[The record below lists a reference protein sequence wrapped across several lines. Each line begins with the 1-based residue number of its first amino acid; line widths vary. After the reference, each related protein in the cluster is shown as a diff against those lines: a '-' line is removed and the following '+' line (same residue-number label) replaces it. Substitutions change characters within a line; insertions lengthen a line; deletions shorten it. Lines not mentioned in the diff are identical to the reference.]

1 MNVLVVGGGAR
12 EDALAWRLSRSP
24 SCERVVVAPGTA
36 GTALRHEN
44 WPIAATNGKAL
55 VARALESKI
64 DLVVIGPETAIAGG
78 VADRMREAGI
88 ATFGPGRNAGRLESS
103 KIFAKRFMERHG
115 IPTARARVIHSLA
128 AGERALDDWQG
139 GCVVKADGLAAG
151 KGVIVAGDAAEARGV
166 LRSWFGAEGAP
177 GGGDSILLEERLDG
191 REVSVF
197 AIGDGK
203 KFVPFTAA
211 CDYKRAG
218 DGDSGP
224 NTGGMGAYSPP
235 LGFPG
240 EMYAIVQERILD
252 PVASG
257 LAAENESYVGVL
269 YCGLMWTSR
278 GPVVI
283 EFNARFG
290 DPETQAIVPRVR
302 GDFAEYLASAAR
314 GRLDEASAS
323 LSAES
328 CVCVVLATAGYP
340 RTSTPVTNLPAD
352 LGLSGETLAF
362 WSASTLREDG
372 RIDSPGGR
380 VVTISALGET
390 LSAARSSVYGAVLEL
405 KDALGV
411 GSRLTCRTDIG
422 IAP

>member
-1 MNVLVVGGGAR
+1 
-12 EDALAWRLSRSP
+12 
-24 SCERVVVAPGTA
+24 
-36 GTALRHEN
+36 
-44 WPIAATNGKAL
+44 
-55 VARALESKI
+55 
-64 DLVVIGPETAIAGG
+64 
-78 VADRMREAGI
+78 
-88 ATFGPGRNAGRLESS
+88 
-103 KIFAKRFMERHG
+103 
-115 IPTARARVIHSLA
+115 
-128 AGERALDDWQG
+128 
-139 GCVVKADGLAAG
+139 
-151 KGVIVAGDAAEARGV
+151 
-166 LRSWFGAEGAP
+166 
-177 GGGDSILLEERLDG
+177 
-191 REVSVF
+191 
-197 AIGDGK
+197 
-203 KFVPFTAA
+203 
-211 CDYKRAG
+211 
-218 DGDSGP
+218 
-224 NTGGMGAYSPP
+224 
-235 LGFPG
+235 
-240 EMYAIVQERILD
+240 
-252 PVASG
+252 
-257 LAAENESYVGVL
+257 
-269 YCGLMWTSR
+269 
-278 GPVVI
+278 VVI